1 MATGGSAGRD
11 TPATHRSAV
20 PSDNT
25 AARRDNTTAQP
36 FADAARPDRST
47 PPPSAPR
54 SIPIS
59 PIDSTASTN
68 LIRLVRDT
76 ARRAG
81 VGDDRLAAIHGTDD
95 AILVGELNRIPL
107 SSLVQLWDLL
117 AQAQPEP
124 GAGLAVVDAA
134 PLGTLTT
141 WDYLVTNG
149 PTLAAA
155 LRSAQPY
162 HRLVTAAAEGF
173 DLTHHGELT
182 VGFRTTAG
190 DPAIAA
196 AVNEYVLAYYLR
208 RAREATG
215 RHVIP
220 ARVAFSRAAPGNHSV
235 LRNAFGTDRIEFDT
249 PADTITFTAAD
260 ANAALPRADPMLAD
274 LLRSHADLVLATA
287 KPIPGPLEA
296 FRIASA
302 AAIAAG
308 DASLATVARRLAL
321 SPRTLQR
328 QLAEHGTTWRAE
340 YDLIRYEQAK
350 THLAEGHLT
359 TSAIAAR
366 LGFTDDRALRKAVH
380 RWTGASPATLR
391 TS

>member
-1 MATGGSAGRD
+1 MVGRESVGGAGLG
-11 TPATHRSAV
+11 AAI
-20 PSDNT
+20 DNT
-25 AARRDNTTAQP
+25 A
-36 FADAARPDRST
+36 ST
-47 PPPSAPR
+47 H
-54 SIPIS
+54 
-59 PIDSTASTN
+59 

-76 ARRAG
+76 ARRSG
-81 VGDDRLAAIHGTDD
+81 VGDDRLATIHGTDD
-95 AILVGELNRIPL
+95 AILAGELNRVPL
-107 SSLVQLWDLL
+107 SSLIELWGLL
-117 AQAQPEP
+117 AQARPEP
-124 GAGLAVVDAA
+124 GAGLAVAEAA

-149 PTLAAA
+149 PTLADA
-155 LRSAQPY
+155 LRGAQPY

-173 DLTHHGELT
+173 DLTHDDELT

-190 DPAIAA
+190 DPAIVA

-215 RHVIP
+215 RPVIP
-220 ARVAFSRAAPGNHSV
+220 ARVAFSRAAPGNHDV
-235 LRNAFGTDRIEFDT
+235 LRDAFGTDRIEFDA

-260 ANAALPRADPMLAD
+260 AAAALPRADPMLAD

-296 FRIASA
+296 FRIALA
-302 AAIAAG
+302 AALAGG
-308 DASLATVARRLAL
+308 DASLATVARRLAV

-340 YDLIRYEQAK
+340 YDLVRYEQAK
-350 THLAEGHLT
+350 TLLTEGHLT
-359 TSAIAAR
+359 TAAIADR
-366 LGFTDDRALRKAVH
+366 LGFTDDRALRKAVR
-380 RWTGASPATLR
+380 RWTGASPASLR

>member
-1 MATGGSAGRD
+1 MREER
-11 TPATHRSAV
+11 PTHRST
-20 PSDNT
+20 S
-25 AARRDNTTAQP
+25 AAGFGQ
-36 FADAARPDRST
+36 
-47 PPPSAPR
+47 PPPALPV
-54 SIPIS
+54 S
-59 PIDSTASTN
+59 PIDGTASTH

-81 VGDDRLAAIHGTDD
+81 VGDDQLATIPGTDD
-95 AILVGELNRIPL
+95 TILSGELNRIPL
-107 SSLVQLWDLL
+107 SSLVRLWELL
-117 AQAQPEP
+117 ARIRPEP

-149 PTLAAA
+149 PTLADA
-155 LRSAQPY
+155 LRTAQPY

-173 DLTHHGELT
+173 DLSGDGDLT

-190 DPAIAA
+190 DPAVA
-196 AVNEYVLAYYLR
+196 AVINEYVLAYYLR

-220 ARVAFSRAAPGNHSV
+220 ARVAFSRAAPGNHDV
-235 LRNAFGTDRIEFDT
+235 LLDAFGTDRIEFDA

-260 ANAALPRADPMLAD
+260 ATAALPRADPMLAD

-287 KPIPGPLEA
+287 RPIPGPLEA
-296 FRIASA
+296 FRIALA
-302 AAIAAG
+302 AALAAG
-308 DASLATVARRLAL
+308 DPSLATVAHRLAV

-328 QLAEHGTTWRAE
+328 QLAEHGTSWRTE
-340 YDLIRYEQAK
+340 FDLVRYEQAK
-350 THLAEGHLT
+350 TLLAEGHLT

-366 LGFTDDRALRKAVH
+366 LGFTDDRALRKAFR
-380 RWTGASPATLR
+380 RWSGTSPSAIR
-391 TS
+391 T